1 MKEKS
6 SDTDTKNTRRV
17 DQINETKHSLIQQ
30 CCDLV
35 EDVLNIHLQVLKGS
49 SDCSSGTSANDCIQ
63 EPNFVTKMRH
73 HHDQVTNRNIYE
85 ANETDSS
92 ASTTIIDW
100 DAMPPS
106 LTPEGGGLKGNR
118 ALHKRKQVQAL
129 IDAILPLVDML
140 YDQKQNKMMQKKNGR
155 GKYGDVDDT
164 STDGS
169 LDETLI
175 HVVDIGAGS
184 GHVGLVVAWM
194 RPLSCRVTLLERKEY
209 GSRQAERRAKEADLL
224 NVLVA
229 NTSLHAFSDYNHVHE
244 HEHEHVQEHDPKEGD
259 GKTQK
264 QPSSSYGMIGPAAI
278 QFDLAISLH
287 SCGVLTDAALEMCA
301 LNRAAFCLCPCCYG
315 QTSSNDVLRPY
326 MPRSVALRSLREAQM
341 PEQWNKLKR
350 RGKGNSNYPN
360 EIPKPFTL
368 VAKSA
373 DCASAVDGIECFV
386 KTRNFA
392 LAKRCMQIVDADRIC
407 LMSEYGYSGE
417 IASLSPLEVTP
428 KNNIIIGIPKERM
441 SSSDDYR
448 RNMSTARTSRDR
460 IPTLALKASAVENF
474 ESEEG
479 EKDDE
484 RERIRAA
491 HERWK
496 HQFQD
501 SLNIE
506 T

>member
-1 MKEKS
+1 MAEKS
-6 SDTDTKNTRRV
+6 IDTDTNTKNTRRV

-35 EDVLNIHLQVLKGS
+35 EDVLNIHLQVSKR
-49 SDCSSGTSANDCIQ
+49 SDCSSSTHDCIQ
-63 EPNFVTKMRH
+63 EPTFVRKIRH
-73 HHDQVTNRNIYE
+73 RHDQITNRSIYE
-85 ANETDSS
+85 ANETDIS

-140 YDQKQNKMMQKKNGR
+140 YDQKQNKMQKKNGQ
-155 GKYGDVDDT
+155 GKFGDVDDT
-164 STDGS
+164 HTDGS

-209 GSRQAERRAKEADLL
+209 GSRQAERRAKEADLQ

-229 NTSLHAFSDYNHVHE
+229 NTSLHAFCDYNHE
-244 HEHEHVQEHDPKEGD
+244 HEHEHEHEQECAQEHDPKEGD
-259 GKTQK
+259 GQTQTQH

-315 QTSSNDVLRPY
+315 QTSSNNVLRPY

-341 PEQWNKLKR
+341 PEQWYTMKR
-350 RGKGNSNYPN
+350 RGKGNSN

-373 DCASAVDGIECFV
+373 DCASAVDGIDCFV

-407 LMSEYGYSGE
+407 WMSEYGYSGE
-417 IASLSPLEVTP
+417 ISSLSPLEVTP

-441 SSSDDYR
+441 SGSDGSCT
-448 RNMSTARTSRDR
+448 NTTTTRTSRDH
-460 IPTLALKASAVENF
+460 ISTLALRASAVENF

-479 EKDDE
+479 EKV
-484 RERIRAA
+484 RV
-491 HERWK
+491 
-496 HQFQD
+496 
-501 SLNIE
+501 
-506 T
+506 

>member
-1 MKEKS
+1 MTEKS
-6 SDTDTKNTRRV
+6 IDTDTNTKNTRRV
-17 DQINETKHSLIQQ
+17 DQINETKHSVIQQ

-35 EDVLNIHLQVLKGS
+35 EDVLNIHLQVSKR
-49 SDCSSGTSANDCIQ
+49 SDCSSSTHDCIQ
-63 EPNFVTKMRH
+63 EPTFVRKIRH
-73 HHDQVTNRNIYE
+73 RHDQITNRSIYE
-85 ANETDSS
+85 ANETDIS

-140 YDQKQNKMMQKKNGR
+140 YDQKQNKMQKKNGQ
-155 GKYGDVDDT
+155 GKFGDVDDT
-164 STDGS
+164 HTDGS

-209 GSRQAERRAKEADLL
+209 GSRQAERRAKEADLQ

-229 NTSLHAFSDYNHVHE
+229 NTSLHAFCDYNHVYE
-244 HEHEHVQEHDPKEGD
+244 HDQERVQEYDPKEED
-259 GKTQK
+259 GQTQK
-264 QPSSSYGMIGPAAI
+264 QPSTSYGMIGPAAI
-278 QFDLAISLH
+278 QFDLAMSLH

-326 MPRSVALRSLREAQM
+326 MPRSVALRSLREVQM

-350 RGKGNSNYPN
+350 KGKGHSN

-373 DCASAVDGIECFV
+373 DCASAVDGIDCFV

-407 LMSEYGYSGE
+407 WMSEYGYSGE
-417 IASLSPLEVTP
+417 ISSLSPLEVTP

-441 SSSDDYR
+441 SGSDGSCRDT
-448 RNMSTARTSRDR
+448 STTTSTTIRDH
-460 IPTLALKASAVENF
+460 ISTLALRASAVENF

-479 EKDDE
+479 EKV
-484 RERIRAA
+484 RV
-491 HERWK
+491 
-496 HQFQD
+496 
-501 SLNIE
+501 
-506 T
+506 